1 MSNVFF
7 QDGANYKID
16 KNKKIKIIRYDVSG
30 DAEII
35 DTSNKVN
42 GLKDIEKISKNI
54 FYDKKNNRYARY
66 KLDDEKTEDSLRKS
80 MKVLNNKLKNN
91 FNGGS
96 NELFITLTTAV
107 PVSNVTEIKLYFEQF
122 WEKLKSKYTGMEY
135 AYVLEW
141 QETRNS
147 WHFHLLL
154 KDMKNSVLYIPNSKI
169 EFLWGKG
176 YTKTSR
182 VSADPKYNSIDEE
195 EILTYDDR
203 NIRDT
208 VETLGIKK
216 VISYMCKLK
225 SKKSI
230 PRYVRC
236 FETSRNLKSPQ
247 IEVKTYGDVYDE
259 MTGSN
264 YQLNKETTTL
274 VRDVKTKAIVNKIK
288 KEVWS
293 IK

>member
-1 MSNVFF
+1 MSSVFF
-7 QDGANYKID
+7 QDGENYRID
-16 KNKKIKIIRYDVSG
+16 RSKKIKITRYDVSG

-42 GLKDIEKISKNI
+42 GLKDIEKISKNMY
-54 FYDKKNNRYARY
+54 FDKKKNRYVRY
-66 KLDDEKTEDSLRKS
+66 KSDDEKTEDSLRKS

-96 NELFITLTTAV
+96 NELFITLTTTV
-107 PVSNVTEIKLYFEQF
+107 PVTDVAEIKLYFEQF
-122 WEKLKSKYTGMEY
+122 WEKLKSIYNGLEY

-141 QETRNS
+141 QEQRNS

-154 KDMKNSVLYIPNSKI
+154 KDIKNPVLYIPNSKI
-169 EFLWGKG
+169 ELLWGKG

-182 VSADPKYNSIDEE
+182 VSADLKYNSIDEE
-195 EILTYDDR
+195 EILKYDDR
-203 NIRDT
+203 DIRNT
-208 VETLGIKK
+208 VQILGIKR
-216 VISYMCKLK
+216 VISYMCKMK

-247 IEVKTYGDVYDE
+247 IEVKTYGDIYDE
-259 MTGSN
+259 MIENN
-264 YQLNKETTTL
+264 YQLSKERTTL